1 MKKYLQNYKNCIF
14 CNSKNLIKEKK
25 QFLLDNFYLRAIRSD
40 LKITKNFLKKMKV
53 YKCQNCQIIQNNPW
67 FNEKISQ
74 KIFSNIY
81 GQHNR
86 SWSNLINF
94 FKKKKLPDHGRLFE
108 IINRNLNIQNYA
120 EFNSP
125 FMGLFLNFFSSEY
138 KKNSFF
144 YKKLFNSS
152 IEYLSSRQLAG
163 KSNIQ
168 KKLSEKKSKKNLE
181 LTISLKKKNLI
192 KKKIKKFLYVDNS
205 NLMWGLNDNYKSVNS
220 RSLAIELFDVEIIN
234 LEKKIKK
241 NKLDLFGIFH
251 TLDHT
256 LQPKK
261 MLDIALNLSD
271 LVIVYCHVDE
281 KLEKQHLFSLTKNFL
296 NNLIKFKIYTLDL
309 TNLIDKEYKSKELYF
324 LCSKDKNKIKN
335 FKIY

>member
-1 MKKYLQNYKNCIF
+1 
-14 CNSKNLIKEKK
+14 
-25 QFLLDNFYLRAIRSD
+25 
-40 LKITKNFLKKMKV
+40 
-53 YKCQNCQIIQNNPW
+53 
-67 FNEKISQ
+67 
-74 KIFSNIY
+74 
-81 GQHNR
+81 
-86 SWSNLINF
+86 
-94 FKKKKLPDHGRLFE
+94 
-108 IINRNLNIQNYA
+108 
-120 EFNSP
+120 
-125 FMGLFLNFFSSEY
+125 
-138 KKNSFF
+138 
-144 YKKLFNSS
+144 
-152 IEYLSSRQLAG
+152 
-163 KSNIQ
+163 
-168 KKLSEKKSKKNLE
+168 
-181 LTISLKKKNLI
+181 
-192 KKKIKKFLYVDNS
+192 
-205 NLMWGLNDNYKSVNS
+205 MWGLNDNYKSVNS